1 MRIPNLA
8 VTVPF
13 SAPVAF
19 WTHLKAKSVEQPCA
33 NADNDSATIA
43 IDATVTRLSRMTLP
57 SSKTPTHPK
66 NLAYPVYTHTH

>member
-19 WTHLKAKSVEQPCA
+19 WTHLKAKSVEQPCQFG
-33 NADNDSATIA
+33 NAHGIFVDNDTGWVYVADTANNRIQ
-43 IDATVTRLSRMTLP
+43 VF
-57 SSKTPTHPK
+57 K
-66 NLAYPVYTHTH
+66 PVS